1 MLTPLGAIMVRSP
14 LVFNQADGDLE
25 RRVVNFLSQQHFPG
39 RRGIEVEA
47 RQGIVT
53 LRGRVRSFHER
64 QLCVNCCQ
72 RVAGVVGVNDKIQV
86 AVSSRTG
93 ADPGASVDLWQVP
106 QHWWPLAD
114 RLPAWFDPHPKAAE
128 FFVR

>member
-14 LVFNQADGDLE
+14 LVFNQTDGDLE

-39 RRGIEVEA
+39 RRGVEVEA

-72 RVAGVVGVNDKIQV
+72 RVAGVVGVSDKIQV
-86 AVSSRTG
+86 ALAHEPEPIRAFRGFMASPAALMATG
-93 ADPGASVDLWQVP
+93 
-106 QHWWPLAD
+106 
-114 RLPAWFDPHPKAAE
+114 
-128 FFVR
+128 